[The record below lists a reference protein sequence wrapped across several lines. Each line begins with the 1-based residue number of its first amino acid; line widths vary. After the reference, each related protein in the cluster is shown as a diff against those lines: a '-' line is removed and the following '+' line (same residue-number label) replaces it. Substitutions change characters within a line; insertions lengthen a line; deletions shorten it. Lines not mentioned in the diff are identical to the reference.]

1 MPGNYPTESPRAA
14 LTHPFVLCVCLTLA
28 VIILYIGSLRAP
40 FVFDDFAFLSAPGM
54 VEKYSH
60 LMASFEPRWL
70 PYWSL
75 SLSVKWFGMDVF
87 WLRLENVLLH
97 AANTVA
103 LFFLLRGV
111 FHAVIVREGDHG
123 GQVPLNWHAFFGA
136 LIFAIH
142 PVSVYGV
149 AYIMQRSILMA
160 NLFML
165 LMLLVY
171 LEGLLRGGWQWMLAA
186 VLLYIAAVLSKEH
199 SVLAPGVAA
208 ALTLLVRK
216 PSAALLKQIAP
227 YATFLALVALVLA
240 YAAKSKGILGTIYE
254 PSAKGILD
262 LSLKK
267 QGLDSLPN
275 IYLLSILTQGELY
288 FKYLWLWLIP
298 NPGWMSVDMR
308 EPFALSLFS
317 WPQTAGFLAFLI
329 YPVVAVWLLLKQGR
343 AGLLG
348 LAMIY
353 PWILFLTEFSTV
365 RIQEPFVLYRSYLWM
380 PGLMLGLPTV
390 LGSLAPGRVSMVYG
404 AICVL
409 LVPLTLNRLDTFSSS
424 LRLWDDAEKL
434 VRNHPDSYGVE
445 RIYTN
450 RGNKLFQLRRY
461 EESVADFSKAIAA
474 YPDDVMVYGSRG
486 KAYYFLSRYH
496 EAIQDFNHAIAL
508 QPDSRRLYYDRSLA
522 YRALGDIESAE
533 KDLRQSCALGGV
545 CP

>member
-1 MPGNYPTESPRAA
+1 
-14 LTHPFVLCVCLTLA
+14 
-28 VIILYIGSLRAP
+28 
-40 FVFDDFAFLSAPGM
+40 
-54 VEKYSH
+54 
-60 LMASFEPRWL
+60 
-70 PYWSL
+70 
-75 SLSVKWFGMDVF
+75 
-87 WLRLENVLLH
+87 
-97 AANTVA
+97 
-103 LFFLLRGV
+103 
-111 FHAVIVREGDHG
+111 
-123 GQVPLNWHAFFGA
+123 
-136 LIFAIH
+136 
-142 PVSVYGV
+142 
-149 AYIMQRSILMA
+149 
-160 NLFML
+160 
-165 LMLLVY
+165 
-171 LEGLLRGGWQWMLAA
+171 
-186 VLLYIAAVLSKEH
+186 LLYIAAVLSKEH

-434 VRNHPDSYGVE
+434 VRNHPDRFGVE
-445 RIYTN
+445 RIYYN
-450 RGNKLFQLRRY
+450 RGTELGQLKRY
-461 EESVADFSKAIAA
+461 KEAISDFDKAISIDPYIDLAYGNRATAYLYLGNYTAA
-474 YPDDVMVYGSRG
+474 LNDYNRAIILDPE
-486 KAYYFLSRYH
+486 KADNYY
-496 EAIQDFNHAIAL
+496 N
-508 QPDSRRLYYDRSLA
+508 RSLA
-522 YRALGDIESAE
+522 ERALGNYGAAQDDYN
-533 KDLRQSCALGGV
+533 KSCRLGL